1 MRQDPRIP
9 SGRSCRRT
17 EMSEEPPSTSVDIT
31 VITDDPAW
39 VQVLEQCED
48 LAYRAART
56 AVQQLG
62 CEAGVPVAAA
72 GSELSV
78 VLSSDRLVRRLNR
91 DYRGRDEPTNVLS
104 FAELDGPAN
113 AAPSGPHL
121 LGDVVLARET
131 VVREAG
137 EQGKRAADHLA
148 HLVVHGVLH
157 LLGHDHGNRRDAEV
171 MEALEREIL
180 GLLGIADPYPE
191 ARGADP
197 AAGLAHTKGH

>member
-1 MRQDPRIP
+1 
-9 SGRSCRRT
+9 
-17 EMSEEPPSTSVDIT
+17 MSEEPPSTSVDIT

-62 CEAGVPVAAA
+62 CEAGVPAAAA

-157 LLGHDHGNRRDAEV
+157 LLGHDHENRRDAEV

-180 GLLGIADPYPE
+180 GRLGIADPYLE